1 MASRIT
7 QAELRLVVLLGLLFF
22 VLMVS
27 GCASE
32 PVYTRSQEF
41 SEWWGCAPACVRD

>member
-7 QAELRLVVLLGLLFF
+7 QAELRLAVLFGLLVF
-22 VLMVS
+22 VVMLS

-32 PVYTRSQEF
+32 PAYTRSQRL